1 MKTFAR
7 AVWEQVNWKK
17 ISLAPKSTLDLHFF
31 SFYFYLFSHNLLSLF
46 CFFLFRLYESINI
59 LESQKESIWSSSQ
72 QISFS
77 ITNGNW
83 LTKESQS
90 KGNHELYIASWFD
103 WSNVLSVC
111 GIENE
116 CIQIAVGEKTVEKFM
131 KKVKVEKLVCAARHR
146 ANSLSVCVCLYEA
159 FASLLLTFNFIY
171 CANTQSDRNEIRTK
185 RCRLEDSKRSAR
197 WKWKIINARFSRLK
211 WNASL
216 RVQKVLENYMQRKNH
231 NDQWDHSRTKTSK
244 NKNKKT
250 TTYKQRRNQ
259 CVISLLLHLNVA
271 LAHFFCFSYIY
282 NQIILLVCASCSS
295 LEYIYFVAHFFV
307 FHKIKI
313 KSERTE

>member
-1 MKTFAR
+1 M
-7 AVWEQVNWKK
+7 
-17 ISLAPKSTLDLHFF
+17 
-31 SFYFYLFSHNLLSLF
+31 
-46 CFFLFRLYESINI
+46 
-59 LESQKESIWSSSQ
+59 
-72 QISFS
+72 
-77 ITNGNW
+77 
-83 LTKESQS
+83 
-90 KGNHELYIASWFD
+90 
-103 WSNVLSVC
+103 C

-146 ANSLSVCVCLYEA
+146 ANSLSLCVFMCLYEA
-159 FASLLLTFNFIY
+159 SASLLLTFNFIY

-244 NKNKKT
+244 NRTKRRRLTNKDE
-250 TTYKQRRNQ
+250 
-259 CVISLLLHLNVA
+259 INV
-271 LAHFFCFSYIY
+271 
-282 NQIILLVCASCSS
+282 
-295 LEYIYFVAHFFV
+295 
-307 FHKIKI
+307 
-313 KSERTE
+313 